1 MYQQPTQKSLLN
13 SPALFNKVF
22 ITPSL
27 QNPLHNALH
36 KSTLKSVF
44 KKSALMLTVSLFL
57 AGCNDN
63 SSNTDTPDDTI
74 SLDAEIRDIITTQE
88 LTGDPSTDRE
98 LPSIEDPQAQLGMK
112 LFYTKSL
119 GGDLDS
125 ACVSCHHPMLGGGD
139 DLALPVGVDSE
150 QPDLLGPGRLHS
162 VTGEHYYSGAATVP
176 RNSPTIFNIAL
187 WDDYMF
193 HDGRV
198 ESLGKTPKMNG
209 NDGLGIRTPDVPFG
223 TSDSSAGLNLV
234 AAQARFPVTSDEEM
248 KNYTNFENT
257 TNAEVRENLAQRLGN
272 YGDPLGGML
281 PMNEWLAEFKVGFE
295 DPDGTAEELITYDN
309 IAQAIGEYERSQVF
323 VETPW
328 KDYVQGD
335 DTAISDTA
343 KRGAKLFFTTQENG
357 GANCSSCHSGDFFTD
372 EEFHVI
378 GMVQLGRGKGD
389 GDDGTEDFGRYRET
403 HNEDEKYAFR
413 TPSLLNATATGP
425 WGHAGASPTLAHAI
439 RTHLNPQKALDEY
452 DFSQLDPAIHA
463 TDSVMYTQQAIDKLM
478 LNRAAGIPSIE
489 NIALTDTEVAEL
501 VAFIET
507 LTDPCVEDR
516 ECMSPWIIDD
526 YEGDP
531 DGERIIAIDGDGKA
545 L

>member
-1 MYQQPTQKSLLN
+1 MSRNLSRKIQMSNLSLNNSHLINSSLSKS
-13 SPALFNKVF
+13 PK
-22 ITPSL
+22 
-27 QNPLHNALH
+27 
-36 KSTLKSVF
+36 KVF
-44 KKSALMLTVSLFL
+44 KKALKNSSIILALSLFL

-63 SSNTDTPDDTI
+63 NSSTDDNASIDPIITLDT
-74 SLDAEIRDIITTQE
+74 EIREIITAQK

-98 LPSIEDPQAQLGMK
+98 LPSIDDPQAQLGMK

-139 DLALPVGVDSE
+139 DLALPVGVDAE
-150 QPDLLGPGRLHS
+150 QPDLLGPGRVHS

-209 NDGLGIRTPDVPFG
+209 NDGLGIRTPDVAFG
-223 TSDSSAGLNLV
+223 TSDSSAGINLV

-248 KNYTNFENT
+248 KNYTNLEGT
-257 TNAEVRENLAQRLGN
+257 TTAEARDNLAQRLGN
-272 YGDPLGGML
+272 YGNPLGGML
-281 PMNEWLAEFKVGFE
+281 ALNDWLAEFKEGFQ
-295 DPDGTAEELITYDN
+295 DPDGTAEELITYNN
-309 IAQAIGEYERSQVF
+309 IAQAIAEYERSQVF

-328 KDYVQGD
+328 KQYVQGD
-335 DTAISDTA
+335 NDAITETA
-343 KRGAKLFFTTQENG
+343 KRGAKLFFNSQENG

-372 EEFHVI
+372 EDFHVI
-378 GMVQLGRGKGD
+378 GMIQLGRGKGD
-389 GDDGTEDFGRYRET
+389 GESGTEDFGRYRESL
-403 HNEDEKYAFR
+403 NEDEMFAFR
-413 TPSLLNATATGP
+413 TPSLLNVTATGP
-425 WGHAGASPTLAHAI
+425 WGHAGASKTLSHAI
-439 RTHLNPQKALDEY
+439 RTHLNPQQALDEY

-463 TDSVMYTQQAIDKLM
+463 TDSVMYTQRAIDKLV

-489 NIALTDTEVAEL
+489 DITLTDTEVAEL
-501 VAFIET
+501 VAFVET

-516 ECMSPWIIDD
+516 ECMSQWILDD
-526 YEGDP
+526 NESDP
-531 DGERIIAIDGDGKA
+531 DGLRLIAIDGEGNA